1 MVLGVRITRSGLG
14 QTATDEV
21 GAGDDRDVEPC
32 LAGDELVGPVGVA
45 TLDYGGADENRNHD
59 ADHCPKLGGLEGL
72 LGLSRQA
79 ANPAVATDWIG
90 AHGTGLGSGFHR
102 CCLLFFDVLAWAVQ
116 GDRRSL
122 SPLCSQTG
130 WTGCFAF
137 ASNDASLLLVYPLAS
152 PPKQTGLSTCLSC
165 Y

>member
-1 MVLGVRITRSGLG
+1 MQRAARWFEGPAQCHAPLAAVPIAVVMALGVRIARSGLG
-14 QTATDEV
+14 QAATDEV

-90 AHGTGLGSGFHR
+90 AHGTGLGSSFHR
-102 CCLLFFDVLAWAVQ
+102 CCLLVF
-116 GDRRSL
+116 
-122 SPLCSQTG
+122 
-130 WTGCFAF
+130 
-137 ASNDASLLLVYPLAS
+137 
-152 PPKQTGLSTCLSC
+152 
-165 Y
+165 